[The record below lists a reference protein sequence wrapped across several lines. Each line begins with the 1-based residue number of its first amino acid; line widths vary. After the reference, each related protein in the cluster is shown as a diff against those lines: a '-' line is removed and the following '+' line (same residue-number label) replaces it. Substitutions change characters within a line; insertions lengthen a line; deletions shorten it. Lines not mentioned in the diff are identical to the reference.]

1 MPQLITTK
9 PGDKYASIRNP
20 RVYEALRKQGMSK
33 QRAARI
39 SNAQKRHKAYTLDQ
53 LERFVESAA
62 YDPALA
68 DAIARR
74 IPELPRLKGEQ
85 IAPGITR
92 IRGNLCNVHGRYGKC
107 PGASAAP
114 VTPTKPKKGRARK
127 PRQTPEQRAQAREQ
141 QRQTNIDAVAARMAE
156 TDTGLSPSGSKAL
169 VAFARGQQP
178 DKVQGDGLV
187 QMGLAERAA
196 DGSYRMTPTGR
207 AAVSAMAAGD
217 YQRAVDA
224 VSRGSDAQSARQG
237 RDQER
242 TQRRQDAAG
251 KRAAR
256 QMDREL
262 AQRQRDAKR
271 QAQQAKPKPVK
282 AGSSGGDKRQEPGPE
297 KPKRLAP
304 RKRIARSQ
312 APSVGG
318 LSDKPRP
325 KPAAPAKEPRPEKQ
339 ETTPAL
345 AETARA
351 LSSGVELTE
360 NDTQALIRNGLAR
373 LNKDG
378 ELILTAAGQRAVRK
392 KEQLKVQKQMREGNA
407 DHYDYSDQRR
417 KEQNNLRG
425 FNEAHASSI
434 SPSFRVFKDASGR
447 YRWVAQS
454 STAYQDRDQEIVS
467 TKALAD
473 DVQRADT
480 DGSYGPLRWWH
491 SPGLDLGDC
500 DFNAMHGRVLIESGT
515 FRSEAIALKVARAA
529 DRLEISL
536 GFLHPP
542 TEPDAAGVFHHIRR
556 FERSLVPRG
565 KASNRFTAFHVK
577 EQIMEATKVA
587 ALKTL
592 GFSDTDIADIEARA
606 SATEKAA
613 DDQQTAYKAE
623 EPKIPPPPAIRWDG
637 SAWVM
642 EAEKAEK
649 AEVEAEKAL
658 PMAEAEGVEEDAIGE
673 MPMEE
678 DAGEYLED
686 EAFIAAIATKV
697 AEILAPQFAEIK
709 GAMNFEKKIGDALG
723 ELKTT
728 WGGYQTQKD
737 ASDAER
743 MSEIATL
750 KASLAETQAKLTEL
764 LGDRPAVGYRPSQ
777 AIDNILGQDAALL
790 AAVKTEQSN
799 ADAFVDDRGIP
810 LANLMF
816 GIGGGSPP
824 AR

>member
-9 PGDKYASIRNP
+9 PGNKYRSLRNP
-20 RVYEALRKQGMSK
+20 KVYEALRRQGMSK

-39 SNAQKRHKAYTLDQ
+39 SNAQKRHKAYTIDQ

-62 YDPALA
+62 YDPLLA
-68 DAIARR
+68 DAIAAR

-141 QRQTNIDAVAARMAE
+141 QRQANIDAVAARMAE

-169 VAFARGQQP
+169 TAFARGQQP
-178 DKVQGDGLV
+178 DKAMGDGLV

-224 VSRGSDAQSARQG
+224 VSRGTDAQSARQG
-237 RDQER
+237 RAQER

-251 KRAAR
+251 KRAER

-271 QAQQAKPKPVK
+271 QAQQAKPKPAK
-282 AGSSGGDKRQEPGPE
+282 ASSSGGDKKRQEPGPE

-304 RKRIARSQ
+304 RKRIARSH
-312 APSVGG
+312 APSAGG
-318 LSDKPRP
+318 LSDRPKP
-325 KPAAPAKEPRPEKQ
+325 KPAAPVKEPKL

-345 AETARA
+345 AETARQ
-351 LSSGVELTE
+351 LSSGSELNE

-378 ELILTAAGQRAVRK
+378 ELILTAAGQRAVRQ

-407 DHYDYSDQRR
+407 DHYDYGDQRH

-434 SPSFRVFKDASGR
+434 APSFRVFKDASGR

-473 DVQRADT
+473 DCTRADM

-491 SPGLDLGDC
+491 SPRLDLGDC

-515 FRSEAIALKVARAA
+515 FRSPAIALKVARAA
-529 DRLEISL
+529 HGLEISL

-542 TEPDAAGVFHHIRR
+542 TEPDAHGVFHHIRR

-577 EQIMEATKVA
+577 EQVMEATKVA

-623 EPKIPPPPAIRWDG
+623 EPQEITLNGQTYVLKA
-637 SAWVM
+637 
-642 EAEKAEK
+642 AEP

-658 PMAEAEGVEEDAIGE
+658 PPMAEAEVVEEDAIGE
-673 MPMEE
+673 MPVEE
-678 DAGEYLED
+678 EAYDDAAVTLSAGD
-686 EAFIAAIATKV
+686 IEAISQAIGAAVSQA
-697 AEILAPQFAEIK
+697 LAPLA
-709 GAMNFEKKIGDALG
+709 GLLDMEKKMQGHVQTLMAP
-723 ELKTT
+723 
-728 WGGYQTQKD
+728 YQAQKD

-750 KASLAETQAKLTEL
+750 KASLAETQAKLAEL
-764 LGDRPAVGYRPSQ
+764 LGDQPIVGYRPSQ
-777 AIDNILGQDAALL
+777 AVDSILG
-790 AAVKTEQSN
+790 
-799 ADAFVDDRGIP
+799 ADASLLEAIKSQQPGAGPFDDIVQNLFGNGAV
-810 LANLMF
+810 LA
-816 GIGGGSPP
+816 
-824 AR
+824 R